1 MVRHF
6 ELLLGW
12 KSAYVCHNIRTEK
25 NNVYVKNQNTKQ
37 VIAMQV
43 TFILEIKLQERPFLA
58 KYDLLFQLSRHPFGA
73 PARIRIWIRI
83 LRHKN
88 WKRRH
93 FYLMK
98 RPFSTPA
105 MMGRK
110 HTYATA

>member
-1 MVRHF
+1 
-6 ELLLGW
+6 
-12 KSAYVCHNIRTEK
+12 
-25 NNVYVKNQNTKQ
+25 
-37 VIAMQV
+37 MQV